1 VAETQAVNVF
11 LTEAARAVLERV
23 REQSTGELVMVIGNG
38 CCDST
43 APYLFTDYLPGPNER
58 FVGEIDEVPVFL
70 DESLSSSFSGTEVVV
85 DARDDPQPDSF
96 SCESELGCRFVL
108 DRLPA
113 AEGLQS
119 GPGPACS

>member
-1 VAETQAVNVF
+1 VAETQAVRVV

-23 REQSTGELVMVIGNG
+23 RGDNSGRLVMVIGNG

-43 APYLFTDYLPGPNER
+43 APYLFSDYVPGPNER
-58 FVGEIDEVPVFL
+58 LVGEIEEVPVFL
-70 DESLSSSFSGTEVVV
+70 DDSLSRSFSGTEVVV

-96 SCESELGCRFVL
+96 SCESEIGFRFVL

-113 AEGLQS
+113 T
-119 GPGPACS
+119 